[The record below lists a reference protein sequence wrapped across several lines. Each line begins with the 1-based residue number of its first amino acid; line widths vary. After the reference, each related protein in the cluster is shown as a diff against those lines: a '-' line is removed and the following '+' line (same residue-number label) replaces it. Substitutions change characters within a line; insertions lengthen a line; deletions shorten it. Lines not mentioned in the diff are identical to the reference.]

1 MRAGSTAGVPDAL
14 ITTMSGLAASSFR
27 ICAVTLVSRGAK
39 RSLATILIFRASAN
53 FSNSA

>member
-1 MRAGSTAGVPDAL
+1 M
-14 ITTMSGLAASSFR
+14 TTMSGLAATTFR

-39 RSLATILIFRASAN
+39 RSLATILILRVSAN